1 MVTGIIWLAS
11 YPKSGNTWLRLF
23 MENLFRNSMRPVPI
37 NELNVVKHGDSAFSV
52 YEKVAG
58 RPLSGASDAELNALR
73 EPVQRYL
80 ASGPETTFVKTHNA
94 LVRHEGLPLIRLEHT
109 VGAVYLLRNP
119 FDLAVSFADH
129 FRISHD
135 EAIEAIASSSHHT
148 KTTPSAICQFLGGWT
163 NHYRSW
169 FGVDNFDP
177 LFIRY
182 EDMIRDPVKSFGR
195 FMRYLGLP
203 KNPERLK
210 RAIRH
215 STFSEVERQE
225 KEVGFRERAHQGQKF
240 FRTGKTGGYENVL
253 SEQQI
258 GRIIDA
264 HGDLLFEQKYIS
276 KDGRPRV

>member
-1 MVTGIIWLAS
+1 VTGIIWLAS

-23 MENLFRNSMRPVPI
+23 MENLFRNAMRPVPI
-37 NELNVVKHGDSAFSV
+37 NELSLVKYGDSAFSI
-52 YEKVAG
+52 YEQVAG
-58 RPLSGASDAELNALR
+58 RPLSDASDAELNALR

-80 ASGPETTFVKTHNA
+80 ASGPETRFVKTHNA
-94 LVRHEGLPLIRLEHT
+94 LMRNEGQPMIYLEHT

-119 FDLAVSFADH
+119 FDLTVSFADH

-135 EAIEAIASSSHHT
+135 DAIEALASPSHHT
-148 KTTPSAICQFLGGWT
+148 KTTPSAICQLLGGWT

-169 FGVDNFDP
+169 FDVENFNP
-177 LFIRY
+177 VFIRY

-210 RAIRH
+210 RAIRN
-215 STFSEVERQE
+215 SSFAEVERQE
-225 KEVGFRERAHQGQKF
+225 REVGFRERAHQGQKF
-240 FRTGKTGGYENVL
+240 FRKGTSGGYKEVL
-253 SEQQI
+253 SERQI

-264 HGDLLFEQKYIS
+264 HGDLLLEQKYIS

>member
-1 MVTGIIWLAS
+1 MTGILWLAS

-23 MENLFRNSMRPVPI
+23 MENLFRNAMHPVPI
-37 NELNVVKHGDSAFSV
+37 NELTVAKYGDSAFSI
-52 YEKVAG
+52 YEQVAG
-58 RPLSGASDAELNALR
+58 RPLSGASDADLNALR

-80 ASGPETTFVKTHNA
+80 ASRPETTFVKTHNA
-94 LVRHEGLPLIRLEHT
+94 LVRNEGQPLIYLEHT

-119 FDLAVSFADH
+119 FDLTVSFADH

-135 EAIEAIASSSHHT
+135 DAIEALASPSHHT
-148 KTTPSAICQFLGGWT
+148 KTTPSAICQLLGGWT

-169 FGVDNFDP
+169 FGVENFNP

-203 KNPERLK
+203 RNPERLK
-210 RAIRH
+210 RAIRN
-215 STFSEVERQE
+215 SSFAEVEHQE
-225 KEVGFRERAHQGQKF
+225 RKVGFRERAHKDQKF
-240 FRTGKTGGYENVL
+240 FRAGKVGGYKDVL

-264 HGDLLFEQKYIS
+264 HGGLLFEQKYIS

>member
-1 MVTGIIWLAS
+1 
-11 YPKSGNTWLRLF
+11 
-23 MENLFRNSMRPVPI
+23 MENLFRNAAHPVMI
-37 NELNVVKHGDSAFSV
+37 NDLRVVKYGDSLHSV
-52 YEKVAG
+52 YEQVAG
-58 RPLSGASDAELNALR
+58 RPLAGASDAEFHALR
-73 EPVQRYL
+73 EPVQRFL

-94 LVRHEGLPLIRLEHT
+94 LMRFEEKPLIRLEHT

-119 FDLAVSFADH
+119 FDMVVSMSH
-129 FRISHD
+129 HYRISHD
-135 EAIEAIASSSHHT
+135 DVIEAIASPYHRVNS
-148 KTTPSAICQFLGGWT
+148 TPSAIFQILGGWT

-169 FGVDNFDP
+169 FGVENFNP
-177 LFIRY
+177 IFIRY

-210 RAIRH
+210 RAIRN
-215 STFSEVERQE
+215 SSFGEVERQE
-225 KEVGFRERAHQGQKF
+225 REVGFRERAHQGHKF
-240 FRTGKTGGYENVL
+240 FRKGASGGYKEVL
-253 SEQQI
+253 SERQI

>member
-1 MVTGIIWLAS
+1 MAGIIWLAS

-23 MENLFRNSMRPVPI
+23 MENLFRNAMQPVPI
-37 NELNVVKHGDSAFSV
+37 NDLRVARFGDAAYPI
-52 YEKVAG
+52 YEQVAG
-58 RPLSGASDAELNALR
+58 RLLEGASDAEFNALR

-80 ASGPETTFVKTHNA
+80 ASRPETTFVKTHNA
-94 LVRHEGLPLIRLEHT
+94 LLRHEGVPLIELRHT
-109 VGAVYLLRNP
+109 AGAVYLLRNP
-119 FDLAVSFADH
+119 FDLTVSLADH

-135 EAIEAIASSSHHT
+135 DAIEAMASPYHHT
-148 KTTPSAICQFLGGWT
+148 KTTPMAIFQLLGGWT

-169 FGVDNFDP
+169 FGVENFNP

-182 EDMIRDPVKSFGR
+182 EDTIRDPVKSFGR

-210 RAIRH
+210 RAIRN
-215 STFSEVERQE
+215 SAFKEVERQE
-225 KEVGFRERAHQGQKF
+225 RESGFKERVHPNQKF
-240 FRTGKTGGYENVL
+240 FRAGKVGGYKEILNDK
-253 SEQQI
+253 QI

-264 HGDLLFEQKYIS
+264 HGELMLEQKYIS